1 MFEGIKNT
9 YANDEMTGASYHDGE
24 VIGSVCFSSDKD
36 RVGVISSIGTD
47 EAVRE
52 CRLVHHQVSFRG
64 RYRAAAYEC
73 VESYA

>member
-47 EAVRE
+47 DAVRE
-52 CRLVHHQVSFRG
+52 CRFSHRVALRG
-64 RYRAAAYEC
+64 RYRAAVSDV
-73 VESYA
+73 VEIYA